1 MNVAYTEEKVYKAVG
16 DTRQLFIDDDVV
28 AVVKNITRRQHTP
41 VKHPANPLI
50 KRDKPWEVTPYFR
63 TSTFNV
69 KHDTEASLFRCW
81 YEDFYEYFDV
91 GLPSKQRLLY
101 AQSDDGLNWE
111 KPILGKHVLDGHD
124 TNAIFVP
131 DDVMVDN
138 PSFLLD
144 PSETDPSRRFK
155 MSHLHHDHRDR
166 SGAPGGLDMQFS
178 ADGIDW
184 VPHPDNPIIPSWQ
197 GDVGILTYDEID
209 GKYVLWGRMG
219 GAAGGSAHPDMDTWF
234 SPVWPARPV
243 GIWGTR
249 RRVYRTESV
258 DLVTWADAELVWDP
272 KGDWNLDDGL
282 YGFVPWRAGEMH
294 LGLLNVLHA
303 VDNTMDMYLF
313 HSRDGE
319 DWKRFVDH
327 QPFVP
332 RGGEGSYDEFGVE
345 TPVQPFVVGDEIRFY
360 YGGMKVHH
368 DWWILSADLR
378 PDVPEAHDWEIGK
391 HGHHLCLATLRLDG
405 YVSLDAT
412 VREGWI
418 ETKPMLSAGKRLFI
432 NGRCDPDGYILVE
445 VMDHWNNVWPDYAK
459 DQCEMFTG
467 DNVHHPV
474 RWSARQE
481 VHEIRG
487 PVKLRFYLKN
497 AALYGFQFADA

>member
-1 MNVAYTEEKVYKAVG
+1 MNVAYTEDKVYKDVG
-16 DTRQLFIDDDVV
+16 DTPQLFIDDDVV

-41 VKHPANPLI
+41 VKHAANPLI
-50 KRDKPWEVTPYFR
+50 QRDKPWEVTPYFR

-69 KHDTEASLFRCW
+69 KHDTGANLFRCW

-91 GLPSKQRLLY
+91 GIPSKQRLFY
-101 AQSDDGLNWE
+101 AQSEDGLNWE

-131 DDVMVDN
+131 EDIMVDN
-138 PSFLLD
+138 PSILLD
-144 PSETDPSRRFK
+144 PSESDPNRRFK

-209 GKYVLWGRMG
+209 EKYVLWGRMG

-258 DLVTWADAELVWDP
+258 DLIHWADAELVWDP
-272 KGDWNLDDGL
+272 KEDWNLDDGL

-313 HSRDGE
+313 HSRDGK

-332 RGGEGSYDEFGVE
+332 RGGEGSYDEFGIE

-368 DWWILSADLR
+368 DWWILSEDLR
-378 PDVPEAHDWEIGK
+378 PGRARSTRLGVGQARPPSVSGDLEAGR
-391 HGHHLCLATLRLDG
+391 LRLPGRHRAGRVGRDQT
-405 YVSLDAT
+405 DALTRQASVHQRT
-412 VREGWI
+412 VRCGRLHPGRDHGPLEQRLAGVRQR
-418 ETKPMLSAGKRLFI
+418 PMRTFHRRQRPPSRQ
-432 NGRCDPDGYILVE
+432 
-445 VMDHWNNVWPDYAK
+445 M
-459 DQCEMFTG
+459 
-467 DNVHHPV
+467 V
-474 RWSARQE
+474 R
-481 VHEIRG
+481 
-487 PVKLRFYLKN
+487 
-497 AALYGFQFADA
+497 